1 MTVEAL
7 PAQGS
12 TVIVES
18 TPALCER
25 CSTQLE
31 SVTPERRSFVAKA
44 EEAKDAVEN
53 VVTSGLD
60 AVGNIAGI
68 LTTAVADIV
77 RELSD
82 FLGSAMRGNK

>member
-1 MTVEAL
+1 MAN
-7 PAQGS
+7 
-12 TVIVES
+12 
-18 TPALCER
+18 
-25 CSTQLE
+25 
-31 SVTPERRSFVAKA
+31 A

-68 LTTAVADIV
+68 LTTAIADII

-82 FLGSAMRGNK
+82 LLSSAMNGGKH